1 MALIS
6 VASESTARTNT
17 PLPGHL
23 HDLVLNSPD
32 VEDFLYELAQ
42 ASARSFSE
50 PGEETFCSI
59 TLIRQRK
66 SPTVVS
72 SSPEAKAVG
81 GLECQFS
88 STPGMAAAATGEPAH
103 LPDAQRDS
111 DWPDYADAVTAQGVR
126 SVISVPFRLEGET
139 KAALVLYARRPHQFD
154 DHALEHAKE
163 FAAQASPAVRLAVQ
177 LANYRDTVANLRA
190 ALETRTVID
199 MAVGIIMAQNRCS
212 QEDAFDILKAAS
224 STRNSKL
231 HDVAASVVNALG
243 HGPARTHYDE

>member
-1 MALIS
+1 M
-6 VASESTARTNT
+6 
-17 PLPGHL
+17 
-23 HDLVLNSPD
+23 VLNSPD
-32 VEDFLYELAQ
+32 VEDFLHELAQ

-50 PGEETFCSI
+50 PGEEIFCSI

-103 LPDAQRDS
+103 LPDAQRHS

-139 KAALVLYARRPHQFD
+139 KAALVLYARRPFQFD
-154 DHALEHAKE
+154 DALEHAKD
-163 FAAQASPAVRLAVQ
+163 FAVQASPAVRLAVQ
-177 LANYRDTVANLRA
+177 LATYRDTVANLRA

-212 QEDAFDILKAAS
+212 QEDAFDILKTAS